1 MRESR
6 RSGIAPF
13 YVMEVHKK
21 ANAKE
26 RAGGDVLHLEVGQPS
41 TPAPATVRRRATELL
56 ESERLGYTDALG
68 VLPLRDRIS
77 SHYLDRYG
85 VAVPPDRVAVT
96 VGASGGMVLALLAAF
111 DTGARVAITEPG
123 YAAYRNIVSA
133 LGLELVG
140 VRVRP
145 DTRYVPTPELLAE
158 CGPLDGLIVAS
169 PSNPTGT
176 QLTGAELAA
185 VSAWCA
191 SNGVALLMDEI
202 YHGISYVGRAASVLE
217 YTQDAIVLQS
227 FSKYFSMTGWRIGW
241 MILPE
246 DLVPPVERLAQNLF
260 ICPPALSQHAAI
272 AAFDATE
279 ELDGNVARYAESRQL
294 LIDALDAW
302 ELPYSPADGA
312 FYAWVDVGSLG
323 DSRRLADEWL
333 ERGGV
338 AVTPGVDFDPDEG
351 HRFVRLSYSESPRDI
366 EAAIER
372 LDRLIR

>member
-1 MRESR
+1 
-6 RSGIAPF
+6 
-13 YVMEVHKK
+13 MEVHKK
-21 ANAKE
+21 ANALE
-26 RAGGDVLHLEVGQPS
+26 RAGRDVLHLEVGQPS
-41 TPAPATVRRRATELL
+41 TPAPATVRDRAAQLL
-56 ESERLGYTDALG
+56 ASERLGYTDALG
-68 VLPLRDRIS
+68 ILALRERIS
-77 SHYLDRYG
+77 THYRERHG
-85 VAVPPDRVAVT
+85 VAIPHERVAVT

-111 DTGARVAITEPG
+111 DAGARVAITEPG

-140 VRVRP
+140 VRVGP
-145 DTRYVPTPELLAE
+145 DTRYVPTPEILAY

-185 VSAWCA
+185 ISSWCE
-191 SNGVALLMDEI
+191 SNEVTLLMDEI
-202 YHGISYVGRAASVLE
+202 YHGISYVGQATSVLE
-217 YTQDAIVLQS
+217 HDHDAIVLQS

-241 MILPE
+241 LIVPGT
-246 DLVPPVERLAQNLF
+246 LVAPVERLAQNLF

-279 ELDGNVARYAESRQL
+279 ELDDNVARYAESRQML
-294 LIDALDAW
+294 LEALDAW
-302 ELPYSPADGA
+302 KLPHSPADGA

-333 ERGGV
+333 EQVGV
-338 AVTPGVDFDPDEG
+338 AVTPGVDFDPAEG

-366 EAAIER
+366 ADAIRR
-372 LDRLIR
+372 LSSVIG

>member
-13 YVMEVHKK
+13 YVMEVSKK
-21 ANAKE
+21 ANAME
-26 RAGGDVLHLEVGQPS
+26 WAGRDVLHLEVGQPS
-41 TPAPATVRRRATELL
+41 TPAPATVRDRAAQLL
-56 ESERLGYTDALG
+56 VSERLGYTNSLG
-68 VLPLRDRIS
+68 ILPLRERIAT
-77 SHYLDRYG
+77 HYGERYG
-85 VAVPPDRVAVT
+85 VSVPPERVAVT

-111 DTGARVAITEPG
+111 DPGDRVAITEPG
-123 YAAYRNIVSA
+123 YAASRNIVSA

-140 VRVRP
+140 VRVGP

-158 CGPLDGLIVAS
+158 LGPLDGLIVAS

-176 QLTGAELAA
+176 QLTGTELAA
-185 VSAWCA
+185 VSGWCE
-191 SNGVALLMDEI
+191 SNGVSLLMDEI
-202 YHGISYVGRAASVLE
+202 YHGISYVGQAASVLE

-241 MILPE
+241 LIVPE
-246 DLVPPVERLAQNLF
+246 PLVPPVERLAQNLF

-279 ELDGNVARYAESRQL
+279 ELDGNVVRYAESRQML
-294 LIDALDAW
+294 AEALDIW
-302 ELPYSPADGA
+302 KLPYAPLDGA

-333 ERGGV
+333 EQVGV
-338 AVTPGVDFDPDEG
+338 AVTPGVDFDPAEG

-366 EAAIER
+366 EAAIHRLER
-372 LDRLIR
+372 LVR